1 MAAEPATGPHQPG
14 RHHLQIP
21 GPTNVPERVS
31 LAMARAVVDH
41 RGAGFPE
48 LTLRIFENLQKVFAT
63 ENPVLIFP
71 SSGTGAWEAA
81 LVNTLSPGEKVLAFE
96 TGHFARLW
104 KEVAQKLDLGV
115 VWVEGDWRR
124 GIDPQ
129 IAEDQLR
136 RNPDI
141 AAVLALH
148 NETSTGVT
156 SDIAAVRAALAACRH
171 DALLHVDAISSLAC
185 APLPMDELGIDVVIS
200 GSQKGLMLPPGLGF
214 NAVSERALARAAQS
228 RSRNAYWNW
237 QAMLDNN
244 SQGYFPYTPAT
255 TLLYGLDE
263 ALAMLLEEG
272 MDNVFARHARHAS
285 ATRAALTAWGLENV
299 CVNEHEYSNST
310 TAILLPEGH
319 DADRLRR
326 IILERFNMSLGT
338 GLGKLKGRCFRI
350 GHLGDFNDLMLA
362 GTLSGVEMGLE
373 LAGTP
378 FRKGG
383 INAALA
389 SLAESDP
396 TPIQQRPP

>member
-1 MAAEPATGPHQPG
+1 MNPGHG
-14 RHHLQIP
+14 RHFLQIP

-41 RGAGFPE
+41 RGADFPE
-48 LTLRIFENLQKVFAT
+48 LTLRIFGNLRKVFAT
-63 ENPVLIFP
+63 ENPALTFP

-96 TGHFARLW
+96 TGHFSTLW
-104 KEVAQKLDLGV
+104 KEVAQKLDLDV

-129 IAEDQLR
+129 FVEDRLR
-136 RNPDI
+136 EDSGI
-141 AAVLALH
+141 AAVLAMH

-156 SDIAAVRAALAACRH
+156 SDIAAVRAAMDACGH
-171 DALLHVDAISSLAC
+171 SALLLVDAISSLAC
-185 APLPMDELGIDVVIS
+185 APLPMDDWGIDVVIS

-214 NAVSERALARAAQS
+214 NAVGPRALERAS
-228 RSRNAYWNW
+228 HSTSRNAYWNW

-244 SQGYFPYTPAT
+244 RQGYFPYTPAT

-263 ALAMLLEEG
+263 ALQMLLEEG
-272 MDNVFARHARHAS
+272 MENVFARHARHAA
-285 ATRAALTAWGLENV
+285 ATRAAVAAWGLENV

-310 TAILLPEGH
+310 TAILLPEGC
-319 DADRLRR
+319 DADLLRK
-326 IILERFNMSLGT
+326 IVLERFNMSLGT

-350 GHLGDFNDLMLA
+350 GHLGNFNDLMLA

-373 LAGTP
+373 LAGAP
-378 FRKGG
+378 YRKGG
-383 INAALA
+383 INAALKLLTTA
-389 SLAESDP
+389 ATDP
-396 TPIQQRPP
+396 KK

>member
-1 MAAEPATGPHQPG
+1 MNPGHG
-14 RHHLQIP
+14 RHFLQIP

-48 LTLRIFENLQKVFAT
+48 LTLRIFGNLRKVFAT
-63 ENPVLIFP
+63 ENPVLMFP

-81 LVNTLSPGEKVLAFE
+81 LVNSLSPGDRVLAFE
-96 TGHFARLW
+96 TGHFSTLW
-104 KEVAQKLDLGV
+104 KEVAQKLDLEV

-129 IAEDQLR
+129 FVEDWLR
-136 RNPDI
+136 EDSGI
-141 AAVLALH
+141 AAVLAMH

-156 SDIAAVRAALAACRH
+156 SDIAAVRAAMDACGH
-171 DALLHVDAISSLAC
+171 SALLLVDAISSLAC
-185 APLPMDELGIDVVIS
+185 APLPMDDWGIDVVIS

-214 NAVSERALARAAQS
+214 NAVGPRALERAS
-228 RSRNAYWNW
+228 HSTSRNAYWNW

-244 SQGYFPYTPAT
+244 RQGYFPYTPAT

-263 ALAMLLEEG
+263 ALKMLLEEG
-272 MDNVFARHARHAS
+272 MENVFARHARHAA
-285 ATRAALTAWGLENV
+285 ATRAAVAAWGLENV

-310 TAILLPEGH
+310 TAILLPEGC
-319 DADRLRR
+319 DADLLRK
-326 IILERFNMSLGT
+326 IVLERFNMSLGT

-350 GHLGDFNDLMLA
+350 GHLGNFNDLMLA

-373 LAGTP
+373 LAGAP
-378 FRKGG
+378 HGKGG
-383 INAALA
+383 INAALEFLA
-389 SLAESDP
+389 SGETD
-396 TPIQQRPP
+396 

>member
-1 MAAEPATGPHQPG
+1 MKSG

-41 RGAGFPE
+41 RGADFPE
-48 LTLRIFENLQKVFAT
+48 LTLRIFGNLREVFAT
-63 ENPVLIFP
+63 ENPVLMFP

-81 LVNTLSPGEKVLAFE
+81 LVNALSPGEKVLAFE
-96 TGHFARLW
+96 TGHFSTLW
-104 KEVAQKLDLGV
+104 KEVARNLDLEV

-129 IAEDQLR
+129 IVEDRLKH
-136 RNPDI
+136 DSGI
-141 AAVLALH
+141 AAVLAMH

-156 SDIAAVRAALAACRH
+156 SDIAAVRAAMDACGH
-171 DALLHVDAISSLAC
+171 SALLLVDAISSLAC
-185 APLPMDELGIDVVIS
+185 APLPMDDLGIDVVIS

-214 NAVSERALARAAQS
+214 NAVSPRAQDRAANS
-228 RSRNAYWNW
+228 TSRNAYWNW
-237 QAMLDNN
+237 QAMLENN
-244 SQGYFPYTPAT
+244 RQGYFPYTPAT

-272 MDNVFARHARHAS
+272 MEKVFARHARHAG
-285 ATRAALTAWGLENV
+285 ATRAAVAAWELENV

-310 TAILLPEGH
+310 TAILLPEGS
-319 DADRLRR
+319 DADRLRK

-350 GHLGDFNDLMLA
+350 GHLGNFNDLMLA

-373 LAGTP
+373 LAGAP
-378 FRKGG
+378 YGKGG
-383 INAALA
+383 INAALEFLA
-389 SLAESDP
+389 SDENE
-396 TPIQQRPP
+396 